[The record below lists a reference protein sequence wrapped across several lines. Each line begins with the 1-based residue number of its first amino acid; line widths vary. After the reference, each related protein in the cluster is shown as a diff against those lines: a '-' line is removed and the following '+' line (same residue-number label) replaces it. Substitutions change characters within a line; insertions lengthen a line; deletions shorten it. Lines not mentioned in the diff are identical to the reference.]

1 MKYINFN
8 NAGSSKPL
16 NAVNKEINSF
26 LEIEKKYGGY
36 YAVLKY
42 KKKINC
48 FYNNLSKLIN
58 CKHKELSFL
67 TSTTLAWNL
76 FFNSLKVDKNQNILI
91 FENEYG
97 SNLIYYKNK
106 RYNIKIVKIKK
117 NGKVCFEDL
126 KKKINKNTKVVSLC
140 HVASQCGN
148 RIEAEKIFNCVKELF
163 PEVICVLDACQS
175 IGQIEVDVKK
185 INCDVLVG
193 SGRKYLRGPRGTGFI
208 YMNDKIRKKIK
219 PMILDMKNAE
229 IIGDKIKINKS
240 NIFENFEFSPSL
252 QLGFSKAIEKVN
264 KYGINKIEQNIIS
277 KSKYFRK
284 KLENF
289 NQITFFEN
297 IDTLTGINTLRIK
310 GIDSV
315 QIYTYLL
322 SKKILCSITRP
333 SSSLLYFQKIKVK
346 DLLRI
351 SFHQY
356 NSYDDINYLVKC
368 LIDLIKKKAII

>member
-8 NAGSSKPL
+8 NAGSSKPS

-26 LEIEKKYGGY
+26 LEIEKNYGGY

-48 FYNNLSKLIN
+48 FYKNLSKLIN
-58 CKHKELSFL
+58 CKHKEISFL

-76 FFNSLKVDKNQNILI
+76 FFNSLNINKNQNILI

-97 SNLIYYKNK
+97 SNHIYYKNK
-106 RYNIKIVKIKK
+106 RCNLKIVNIKK

-148 RIEAEKIFNCVKELF
+148 RIEVEKICNFVKQLF

-175 IGQIEVDVKK
+175 IGQLEVDVKK

-208 YMNDKIRKKIK
+208 YINDKIREKIN

-310 GIDSV
+310 GINSV